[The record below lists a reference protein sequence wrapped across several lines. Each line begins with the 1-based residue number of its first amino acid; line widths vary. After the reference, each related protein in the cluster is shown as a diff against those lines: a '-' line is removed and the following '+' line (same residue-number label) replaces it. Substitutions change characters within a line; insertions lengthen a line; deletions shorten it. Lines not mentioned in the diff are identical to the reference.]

1 MPSRRNDP
9 GQSADAPSVDAQP
22 ADALALLKADHRLV
36 NDLFTQYESAG
47 DGSTKQMIAEQV
59 FTALEVHAHL
69 EDHVF
74 YPAYE
79 TMTGKNGTKLVA
91 DSRLAHEHVKEL
103 LIELQDIDLD
113 EETFEAKFQELI
125 HTVEQHVAQEED
137 EMFPEAEQILA
148 DRLVALR
155 DEMMAL
161 KQQLMTTPR
170 Q

>member
-1 MPSRRNDP
+1 MIERNDDP
-9 GQSADAPSVDAQP
+9 KYPIDAI
-22 ADALALLKADHRLV
+22 ALLKADHQLV

-47 DGSTKQMIAEQV
+47 DVSTKQMIAEQV
-59 FTALEVHAHL
+59 FPALEVHAQL
-69 EDHVF
+69 ENNIF

-79 TMTGKNGTKLVA
+79 AMTGKNGTQLVA

-113 EETFEAKFQELI
+113 EETFEAKFQELM

-148 DRLVALR
+148 DQLADLR
-155 DEMMAL
+155 DEMIAL
-161 KQQLMTTPR
+161 KQQLMTAPR

>member
-1 MPSRRNDP
+1 MTERNDAS
-9 GQSADAPSVDAQP
+9 QEPS
-22 ADALALLKADHRLV
+22 DALALLKADHRLV

-59 FTALEVHAHL
+59 FTALEVHAQL
-69 EDHVF
+69 EDNVF

-113 EETFEAKFQELI
+113 EETFEAKFQELM

-148 DRLVALR
+148 DRLVELR

-161 KQQLMTTPR
+161 KQQLLTAPR

>member
-1 MPSRRNDP
+1 MTERNDAS
-9 GQSADAPSVDAQP
+9 QEPS
-22 ADALALLKADHRLV
+22 DALALLKADHRLV
-36 NDLFTQYESAG
+36 HNLFIQYEHAG
-47 DGSTKQMIAEQV
+47 DISTKQMIAEQV
-59 FTALEVHAHL
+59 FTALEVHAQL
-69 EDHVF
+69 EDHIF

-113 EETFEAKFQELI
+113 EETFEAKFQELM

-137 EMFPEAEQILA
+137 EMFPEAEQSLA
-148 DRLVALR
+148 DQLADLR
-155 DEMMAL
+155 DDMMAL
-161 KQQLMTTPR
+161 KQQLMTAPR

>member
-1 MPSRRNDP
+1 MIERNDEP
-9 GQSADAPSVDAQP
+9 KYPI
-22 ADALALLKADHRLV
+22 DALALLKADHQLV
-36 NDLFTQYESAG
+36 HDLFTRYASAG
-47 DGSTKQMIAEQV
+47 DCSTKQMIAEQV
-59 FTALEVHAHL
+59 FTALEMHAQL
-69 EDHVF
+69 EENVF

-79 TMTGKNGTKLVA
+79 TMTGKNGTQLVA

-113 EETFEAKFQELI
+113 EETFEAQFQELM

-148 DRLVALR
+148 DQLADLM
-155 DEMMAL
+155 DEMIAL
-161 KQQLMTTPR
+161 KHQLMTAPR

>member
-1 MPSRRNDP
+1 MTERND
-9 GQSADAPSVDAQP
+9 APQDPINAITM
-22 ADALALLKADHRLV
+22 LKADHRQV
-36 NDLFTQYESAG
+36 HDLFTQYEHAG
-47 DGSTKQMIAEQV
+47 DVSTKQMIAEQV
-59 FTALEVHAHL
+59 FTALEIHAQL
-69 EDHVF
+69 EDNVF

-113 EETFEAKFQELI
+113 EETFEAKFQELM

-148 DRLVALR
+148 DRLVELR

-161 KQQLMTTPR
+161 KQQLTTSPR

>member
-1 MPSRRNDP
+1 MPTRQNDQP
-9 GQSADAPSVDAQP
+9 PSLDEQPVDAI
-22 ADALALLKADHRLV
+22 ALLKADHRLV
-36 NDLFTQYESAG
+36 HDLFAQYTSAG

-59 FTALEVHAHL
+59 FTALEAHAQL
-69 EDHVF
+69 EENVF

-79 TMTGKNGTKLVA
+79 TMTGKNGTQLVA

-103 LIELQDIDLD
+103 LIELQGIDLS
-113 EETFEAKFQELI
+113 EEEFEAKFQELM

-148 DRLVALR
+148 NCLADLR
-155 DEMMAL
+155 EDMIAL
-161 KQQLMTTPR
+161 KQQLMTAPR

>member
-1 MPSRRNDP
+1 MTERNDAS
-9 GQSADAPSVDAQP
+9 QEPS
-22 ADALALLKADHRLV
+22 DALALLKADHRWV
-36 NDLFTQYESAG
+36 KDLFTQYASAG
-47 DGSTKQMIAEQV
+47 DISTKQMIAEQV
-59 FTALEVHAHL
+59 FTALEIHAQL
-69 EDHVF
+69 EDNVF

-79 TMTGKNGTKLVA
+79 TMTGKNGTQLVA

-103 LIELQDIDLD
+103 LIELRDIDLD
-113 EETFEAKFQELI
+113 AETFEATFQELM

-161 KQQLMTTPR
+161 KQQLMTAPR